1 MVTAQ
6 GAGFRLRLALT
17 WRKKLSLMPTDA
29 QFQLSAKYPANL
41 DRCRRCGSP
50 RTLHWADGSCRPS
63 FSLGGK
69 VLGLLVT
76 LSVLVAVLALA
87 AWLLATAPAVNLA
100 SVLAFACLVAL
111 VLGGGAIAVATT
123 TSALRDAM
131 DDARDRG
138 GAGPA

>member
-1 MVTAQ
+1 MLAS
-6 GAGFRLRLALT
+6 ASAWALT

-41 DRCRRCGSP
+41 DRCRRCGGP

-69 VLGLLVT
+69 VLALLGT
-76 LSVLVAVLALA
+76 LSALVAVLGVA
-87 AWLLATAPAVNLA
+87 AWLLATAPAINLA

-111 VLGGGAIAVATT
+111 VLGAGAIAVATT

>member
-1 MVTAQ
+1 
-6 GAGFRLRLALT
+6 
-17 WRKKLSLMPTDA
+17 MPTDA
-29 QFQLSAKYPANL
+29 QFQLTAEYPANL
-41 DRCRRCGSP
+41 DRCRRCGAP

-69 VLGLLVT
+69 VLALLVT

-87 AWLLATAPAVNLA
+87 AWLLATAPAINLA

-123 TSALRDAM
+123 TSALRTAM
-131 DDARDRG
+131 DDARHEG
-138 GAGPA
+138 GTGSA

>member
-29 QFQLSAKYPANL
+29 QLQLTAEYPANL
-41 DRCRRCGSP
+41 DRCRRCGAP

-69 VLGLLVT
+69 VLALLVT
-76 LSVLVAVLALA
+76 LSVLVAVLAVA
-87 AWLLATAPAVNLA
+87 AWLLATAPAINLA
-100 SVLAFACLVAL
+100 SVLAFACLVVL
-111 VLGGGAIAVATT
+111 VVGGGATAVASTA
-123 TSALRDAM
+123 SALRAAM
-131 DDARDRG
+131 DDARHEG
-138 GAGPA
+138 GAGSA

>member
-29 QFQLSAKYPANL
+29 QVQLTADYPANL
-41 DRCRRCGSP
+41 DRCRRCGAP
-50 RTLHWADGSCRPS
+50 RTLHWTGGRCRPS

-69 VLGLLVT
+69 VLALLVT
-76 LSVLVAVLALA
+76 LSVLVAVLAVA
-87 AWLLATAPAVNLA
+87 AWLLATAPAINLA

-111 VLGGGAIAVATT
+111 VLGGGATAVATT
-123 TSALRDAM
+123 TSALRAAM
-131 DDARDRG
+131 DDARHEG
-138 GAGPA
+138 GAGSA

>member
-1 MVTAQ
+1 MLAS
-6 GAGFRLRLALT
+6 RLRLALT

-69 VLGLLVT
+69 VLALLVT
-76 LSVLVAVLALA
+76 LSALVVVLGVA
-87 AWLLATAPAVNLA
+87 AWLLATAPAINLA

>member
-6 GAGFRLRLALT
+6 GAGFRLRLAPT

-29 QFQLSAKYPANL
+29 QFQLTAEYPANL
-41 DRCRRCGSP
+41 DRCRRCGAP

-69 VLGLLVT
+69 MLALLGT
-76 LSVLVAVLALA
+76 LSALVAVLALA
-87 AWLLATAPAVNLA
+87 AWLLATAPAINLA

-111 VLGGGAIAVATT
+111 VLRGGAIAVATT
-123 TSALRDAM
+123 TSALRTAM
-131 DDARDRG
+131 DDARHEG
-138 GAGPA
+138 GTGSA

>member
-6 GAGFRLRLALT
+6 GAGFRLRLALAC
-17 WRKKLSLMPTDA
+17 RKKLSLMPTDA

-76 LSVLVAVLALA
+76 LSGLVA
-87 AWLLATAPAVNLA
+87 
-100 SVLAFACLVAL
+100 VLAFACLVAL
-111 VLGGGAIAVATT
+111 VLGGGALAVATT
-123 TSALRDAM
+123 TSALRTAM
-131 DDARDRG
+131 DDARHEG
-138 GAGPA
+138 GAGSA